1 MDAISKDK
9 LIKKASQGLIELLVR
24 SSLDDLL
31 IIGQTTVMVNMTQ
44 CFHAH
49 CLHNAIVVRVSFEA
63 GSPFTVG
70 LFFSAWSPRPL
81 CELCHNSHLA
91 GGLPGSRDCQ
101 TSSDFVNDEMC
112 IS

>member
-91 GGLPGSRDCQ
+91 GDCQ
-101 TSSDFVNDEMC
+101 GREIAKHPV
-112 IS
+112 IL